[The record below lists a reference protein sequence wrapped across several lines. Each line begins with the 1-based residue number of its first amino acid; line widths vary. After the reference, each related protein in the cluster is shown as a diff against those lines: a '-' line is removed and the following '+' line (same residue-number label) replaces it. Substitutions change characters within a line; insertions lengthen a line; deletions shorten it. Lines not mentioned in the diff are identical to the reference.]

1 MLSADRRGQ
10 GELRSLRRGEAPS
23 RGRGEEGRF
32 RSTAPPAGSESMRR
46 REGASGALGAV
57 GAAGGARAEKS
68 QRGFGSGQRRGSVG
82 AGAATPGDGSEPA
95 AGVLPTASNSAAE
108 GRGGSRSAKGA
119 GVG

>member
-23 RGRGEEGRF
+23 RGRGEEGRL
-32 RSTAPPAGSESMRR
+32 RSTAPPAGSGSMRR

-68 QRGFGSGQRRGSVG
+68 QHGFGCSRGSVG